1 VKNGSKKEGRPL
13 KDWRNHPKVREG
25 LGIVCTVASVFLL
38 ISLLTYHNFDPSF
51 STPGNGEIQN
61 YGGLVGSYLSD
72 LFFNLIGGAAFLIPL
87 FMLLFAASLIRSMEW
102 TRQKILLHLT
112 GGVILVLSLATL
124 LGLHFSS
131 ISFFSQTLYRAGG
144 WIGTILS
151 KGMLHLFAKTGT
163 YLILMTLFL
172 ISLMI
177 TTGLSLLT
185 LAVKGGETLKIL
197 YEKGKTQYLY
207 KKEKEQKTQVLKKKI
222 EIKNHRPKPKVAK
235 KKEPKKGVEAFQ
247 EELDFHATD
256 GVYRLPPVTLLA
268 DPPEPEK
275 KASRDELLMNSEIL
289 EKKLA
294 DFGVHGQVTE
304 VHPGPVVTMYE
315 YQPAPGIKV
324 SKIVNLADD
333 LAMAMRAIRVRIVA
347 PLPGKPAVGIEIPNN
362 NREDVYMKDILTSES
377 YRKTKSLLNLAMG
390 KNIFGDPFHYDLA
403 RMPHLLVAGATG
415 SGKSVAVNSMIL
427 SILFNAKPEEV
438 RLIMVDP
445 KMLELS
451 IYDGI
456 PHLIAP
462 VVTDSRKAAGALF
475 WAVKE
480 MERRYQLLSEKGVR
494 NIIGFNRAIDKE
506 IKEWSKKKST
516 LSLNTDEAE
525 DAGEKPMRLPYLVI
539 VIDELADLMMV
550 AGRDVEE
557 AITRLSQMARAAGI
571 HLIMATQR
579 PSTDVITGVIKANF
593 PARISFQVSSKYDAR
608 TILDTVGSEHLLGK
622 GDMLFLPPASSQLIR
637 LHGSFLSDDD
647 ISRVVEFVKRQG
659 KPEYDEEVLNAE
671 LRSGGEKEEEE
682 PYDEF
687 YDSAVNLVIESRQ
700 ASISM
705 LQRRLRVGYNR
716 AARMI
721 ERMERE
727 GVVGPADGA
736 RPRDVLVG
744 KDFN

>member
-1 VKNGSKKEGRPL
+1 L
-13 KDWRNHPKVREG
+13 KQWAKHPKVREG
-25 LGIVCTVASVFLL
+25 LGIICTVLAVFVF
-38 ISLLTYHNFDPSF
+38 ISLLTYHNQDVSF
-51 STPGNGEIQN
+51 TTPGNGQIRN

-72 LFFNLIGGAAFLIPL
+72 ILFHLMGGAAFLIPL
-87 FMLLFAASLIRSMEW
+87 FIVLFAGTLFRNVEW
-102 TRQKILLHLT
+102 TRQKVLLHIS
-112 GGVILVLSLATL
+112 GGVILVLSLSTL
-124 LGLHFSS
+124 LSLHYPSLK
-131 ISFFSQTLYRAGG
+131 FFSQTLYTAGG
-144 WIGTILS
+144 WTGTGISSL
-151 KGMLHLFAKTGT
+151 MLHLFARTGT
-163 YLILMTLFL
+163 YLIVLMLFL

-177 TTGLSLLT
+177 TTGLSLLAV
-185 LAVKGGETLKIL
+185 AVKGGGILKAL
-197 YEKGKTQYLY
+197 YEIGKDRYLFR
-207 KKEKEQKTQVLKKKI
+207 KEKEKKTEILKKKI
-222 EIKNHRPKPKVAK
+222 EIKSRRPKPKVEDEK
-235 KKEPKKGVEAFQ
+235 QPRKNVEAFQ
-247 EELDFHATD
+247 EEFDFHATD
-256 GVYRLPPVTLLA
+256 GVYRLPPVTLLD
-268 DPPEPEK
+268 DPPDPER
-275 KASRDELLMNSEIL
+275 KASRDELLMNSDIL

-347 PLPGKPAVGIEIPNN
+347 PLPGKAAVGIEIPNN

-377 YRKTKSLLNLAMG
+377 YQKNPAKLNLALG
-390 KNIFGDPFHYDLA
+390 KNIFGEPFHYDLA
-403 RMPHLLVAGATG
+403 KMPHLLVAGATG

-427 SILFNAKPEEV
+427 SVLFNATPDEV

-494 NIIGFNRAIDKE
+494 NIIGFNRTIEKE
-506 IKEWSKKKST
+506 IKEWTKNAST
-516 LSLNTDEAE
+516 ISLDVQEPK
-525 DAGEKPMRLPYLVI
+525 DVGEKPRKLPYLVV

-647 ISRVVEFVKRQG
+647 IRRVVEFVKKQG
-659 KPEYDEEVLNAE
+659 KPEYDEEVLRAE
-671 LRSGGEKEEEE
+671 VRSGGEKEEDE

-687 YDSAVNLVIESRQ
+687 YDEAVQLVIESRQ

-721 ERMERE
+721 ERMEKE

-744 KDFN
+744 KEFH

>member
-1 VKNGSKKEGRPL
+1 M
-13 KDWRNHPKVREG
+13 VREG
-25 LGIVCTVASVFLL
+25 TAIVLVVAALFFT
-38 ISLLTYHNFDPSF
+38 ISLLTYNNTDPAF
-51 STPGNGEIQN
+51 TTPGQGKVHN
-61 YGGLVGSYLSD
+61 YGGLVGSYTADILYH
-72 LFFNLIGGAAFLIPL
+72 LVGAAAFLFPL
-87 FMLLFAASLIRSMEW
+87 YVFAFAGILFRNKKW
-102 TRQKILLHLT
+102 TRKQLLIHLA
-112 GGVILVLSLATL
+112 GGVMLVLSLATL
-124 LGLHFSS
+124 LSLEYETLKL
-131 ISFFSQTLYRAGG
+131 FSQTIYKAGG
-144 WIGTILS
+144 VIGNGVAS
-151 KGMLHLFAKTGT
+151 GMNLLFAKAGT
-163 YLILMTLFL
+163 YLIVLTLLLISFMATTGFSLISFL
-172 ISLMI
+172 IKSAH
-177 TTGLSLLT
+177 LSR
-185 LAVKGGETLKIL
+185 AFF
-197 YEKGKTQYLY
+197 EKAIDRYRLR
-207 KKEKEQKTQVLKKKI
+207 KEKEKKAEVFKKKI
-222 EIKNHRPKPKVAK
+222 EIKSRRPQPKVEEK
-235 KKEPKKGVEAFQ
+235 KKEIRKIEPFQ
-247 EELDFHATD
+247 EEFDFHATE
-256 GVYRLPPVTLLA
+256 GIYRLPPVTLLE
-268 DPPEPEK
+268 DPPESDRKTNRE
-275 KASRDELLMNSEIL
+275 ELLMNSEIL

-304 VHPGPVVTMYE
+304 VHPGPVITMYE

-347 PLPGKPAVGIEIPNN
+347 PLPEKAAVGIEIPNN
-362 NREDVYMKDILTSES
+362 NREDVYMKDILTSEGYQKVS
-377 YRKTKSLLNLAMG
+377 SSLKLALG
-390 KNIFGDPFHYDLA
+390 KNIFGDPFFYDLA
-403 RMPHLLVAGATG
+403 KMPHLLVAGATG
-415 SGKSVAVNSMIL
+415 SGKSVAVNSMIVSL
-427 SILFNAKPEEV
+427 LFNATPDEV
-438 RLIMVDP
+438 RMIMVDP

-480 MERRYQLLSEKGVR
+480 MERRYMLLSEKGVR
-494 NIIGFNRAIDKE
+494 NIVGFNRAIEKE
-506 IKEWSKKKST
+506 IKEWTHKSQT
-516 LSLNTDEAE
+516 ISLDETRSE
-525 DAGEKPMRLPYLVI
+525 DLGEKPQKLPYLVI

-571 HLIMATQR
+571 HLVMATQR

-647 ISRVVEFVKRQG
+647 IKRVVEFVKKQG
-659 KPEYDEEVLNAE
+659 RPEYDEEVLTASI
-671 LRSGGEKEEEE
+671 RSDSNNEEEE

-687 YDSAVNLVIESRQ
+687 YDQGVQLVIESRQ

-721 ERMERE
+721 ERMERD
-727 GVVGPADGA
+727 GVVGPADGS
-736 RPRDVLVG
+736 RPREVLVG
-744 KDFN
+744 KEYN

>member
-1 VKNGSKKEGRPL
+1 MSADKGKVQAR
-13 KDWRNHPKVREG
+13 VREVSG
-25 LGIVCTVASVFLL
+25 VICAVIAVYLL
-38 ISLLTYHNFDPSF
+38 ISLLSYHNTDASF
-51 STPGNGEIQN
+51 STPGDGTVQN
-61 YGGLVGSYLSD
+61 YGGLVGAYLAD
-72 LFFNLIGGAAFLIPL
+72 ILFQLIGGAAFLLPL
-87 FMLLFAASLIRSMEW
+87 FVFIFAGTLIRNQPW
-102 TRQKILLHLT
+102 GRDRLLLQLG
-112 GGVILVLSLATL
+112 GGVLLMFSAAAVLSLNYKSL
-124 LGLHFSS
+124 PL
-131 ISFFSQTLYRAGG
+131 FSQTLHRAGG
-144 WIGTILS
+144 FLGSQLAALMGHFLGRPGSYLVILS
-151 KGMLHLFAKTGT
+151 LLFV
-163 YLILMTLFL
+163 
-172 ISLMI
+172 SLMI
-177 TTGLSLLT
+177 TTGLSLHT
-185 LAVKGGETLKIL
+185 LAQLAARVAAGLKSLYQRGRDFYAHRKEKEKKTETLKR
-197 YEKGKTQYLY
+197 
-207 KKEKEQKTQVLKKKI
+207 KI
-222 EIKNHRPKPKVAK
+222 EIKSQRPKPKVEETPPAAK
-235 KKEPKKGVEAFQ
+235 RVEAFQ
-247 EELDFHATD
+247 EELDFKATD
-256 GVYRLPPVTLLA
+256 GVYRLPPPSLLE
-268 DPPEPEK
+268 DSPKSER

-324 SKIVNLADD
+324 SKIINLADD
-333 LAMAMRAIRVRIVA
+333 LAMALRAIRVRIVA
-347 PLPGKPAVGIEIPNN
+347 PLPGKAAVGIEIPNN
-362 NREDVYMKDILTSES
+362 KREDVYMKDVVTSEGYQRAQS
-377 YRKTKSLLNLAMG
+377 RLKLALG
-390 KNIFGDPFHYDLA
+390 KNIFGEPFSYDLA
-403 RMPHLLVAGATG
+403 KMPHLLVAGATG
-415 SGKSVAVNSMIL
+415 SGKSVAVNSMIISL
-427 SILFNAKPEEV
+427 LFNATPEEV
-438 RLIMVDP
+438 RMIMVDP

-494 NIIGFNRAIDKE
+494 NIIGFNRTIEKE
-506 IKEWSKKKST
+506 IAEWSQKSKT
-516 LSLNTDEAE
+516 LSLR
-525 DAGEKPMRLPYLVI
+525 DAAQPDIGEKPQRLPYLVI

-637 LHGSFLSDDD
+637 VHGSFLSDDD
-647 ISRVVEFVKRQG
+647 IRKVVDFVKKQG
-659 KPEYDEEVLNAE
+659 TPEYDEEVLKAHV
-671 LRSGGEKEEEE
+671 RSEADKGEEE

-687 YDSAVNLVIESRQ
+687 FDDAVQLVIESRQ

-721 ERMERE
+721 ERMEKD

-744 KDFN
+744 KEFN

>member
-1 VKNGSKKEGRPL
+1 VGAYTADIL
-13 KDWRNHPKVREG
+13 
-25 LGIVCTVASVFLL
+25 
-38 ISLLTYHNFDPSF
+38 YH
-51 STPGNGEIQN
+51 
-61 YGGLVGSYLSD
+61 
-72 LFFNLIGGAAFLIPL
+72 LIGAAAFLLPL
-87 FMLLFAASLIRSMEW
+87 FILALAG
-102 TRQKILLHLT
+102 ILLRNHKWSKRQTLLHT
-112 GGVILVLSLATL
+112 GGGVMLIISLATL
-124 LGLHFSS
+124 LSLEYDD
-131 ISFFSQTLYRAGG
+131 IQIFSQTIYRAGG
-144 WIGTILS
+144 LIGSGVASIMTQ
-151 KGMLHLFAKTGT
+151 LFAKTGT
-163 YLILMTLFL
+163 YLIVLTLLL
-172 ISLMI
+172 ISFMVSTGFSII
-177 TTGLSLLT
+177 TFS
-185 LAVKGGETLKIL
+185 VKAALFAKAL
-197 YEKGKTQYLY
+197 YENGQDRYRRR
-207 KKEKEQKTQVLKKKI
+207 KEKEKKALIFKKKI
-222 EIKNHRPKPKVAK
+222 EIKNRRPKPRVDEENRPK
-235 KKEPKKGVEAFQ
+235 KKIGHFQ
-247 EELDFHATD
+247 EEFDFRASD
-256 GVYRLPPVTLLA
+256 GVYRLPPVTLLENS
-268 DPPEPEK
+268 PEGERK
-275 KASRDELLMNSEIL
+275 TNREELLMNSEIL

-304 VHPGPVVTMYE
+304 VHPGPVITMYE

-333 LAMAMRAIRVRIVA
+333 LALAMRAIRVRIVA
-347 PLPGKPAVGIEIPNN
+347 PLPEKAAVGIEIPNN
-362 NREDVYMKDILTSES
+362 NREDVYMKDILTSEAYQDAS
-377 YRKTKSLLNLAMG
+377 SKLKLALG
-390 KNIFGDPFHYDLA
+390 KNIFGEPFHYDLA

-415 SGKSVAVNSMIL
+415 SGKSVAVNSMIISL
-427 SILFNAKPEEV
+427 LFNATPEEV
-438 RLIMVDP
+438 RMILVDP

-480 MERRYQLLSEKGVR
+480 MERRYMLLSEKGVR
-494 NIIGFNRAIDKE
+494 NIVGFNRAIDRE
-506 IKEWSKKKST
+506 TKEWSDKAKRI
-516 LSLNTDEAE
+516 SLAKNESSE
-525 DAGEKPMRLPYLVI
+525 MEEKPRKLPYLVI

-557 AITRLSQMARAAGI
+557 AITRLSQMARAAGV

-608 TILDTVGSEHLLGK
+608 TILDTIGSEHLLGK

-637 LHGSFLSDDD
+637 LHGSFLSDED
-647 ISRVVEFVKRQG
+647 IKRVVKFVKKQG
-659 KPEYDEEVLNAE
+659 RPEYDDEVLTAAV
-671 LRSGGEKEEEE
+671 RSDSMSEEDE

-687 YDSAVNLVIESRQ
+687 YDQGVQLVIESRQ

-727 GVVGPADGA
+727 GVVGPADGS
-736 RPRDVLVG
+736 RPREVLVG

>member
-1 VKNGSKKEGRPL
+1 MSADKQ
-13 KDWRNHPKVREG
+13 KVQARLREMFG
-25 LGIVCTVASVFLL
+25 VISAVIAVYLL
-38 ISLLTYHNFDPSF
+38 ISLISYHNTDASF
-51 STPGNGEIQN
+51 STPGDGAVRN
-61 YGGLVGSYLSD
+61 YGGLVGAYLAD
-72 LFFNLIGGAAFLIPL
+72 ILFQLIGGAAFLLPL
-87 FMLLFAASLIRSMEW
+87 FVFIRAASLIRNQSW
-102 TRQKILLHLT
+102 DRDRALLQGA
-112 GGVILVLSLATL
+112 GGLLFMLSTAAALSLHYKSL
-124 LGLHFSS
+124 PLFSET
-131 ISFFSQTLYRAGG
+131 IHRAGG
-144 WIGTILS
+144 FLGGQLASLMGRLLGRPGSYLVIVTL
-151 KGMLHLFAKTGT
+151 LFV
-163 YLILMTLFL
+163 
-172 ISLMI
+172 SLMI
-177 TTGLSLLT
+177 TTGLSLHT
-185 LAVKGGETLKIL
+185 LAQWAARAGAALKGGYRRGRDFYARWREKEKKTETLKR
-197 YEKGKTQYLY
+197 
-207 KKEKEQKTQVLKKKI
+207 KI
-222 EIKNHRPKPKVAK
+222 EIKSRRPKPKVEEAPPVAK
-235 KKEPKKGVEAFQ
+235 RVEAFQ
-247 EELDFHATD
+247 EELDFKATD
-256 GVYRLPPVTLLA
+256 GVYRLPPPSLLE
-268 DPPEPEK
+268 DSPKSER

-289 EKKLA
+289 EKKLS

-315 YQPAPGIKV
+315 FQPAPGIKV
-324 SKIVNLADD
+324 SKIINLADD
-333 LAMAMRAIRVRIVA
+333 LAMALRAIRVRIVA
-347 PLPGKPAVGIEIPNN
+347 PLPGKAAVGIEIPNN
-362 NREDVYMKDILTSES
+362 NREDVYMKDVVTSEAYQRAQS
-377 YRKTKSLLNLAMG
+377 RLKLALG
-390 KNIFGDPFHYDLA
+390 KNIFGEPFYYDLA
-403 RMPHLLVAGATG
+403 KMPHLLVAGATG
-415 SGKSVAVNSMIL
+415 SGKSVAVNSMIISL
-427 SILFNAKPEEV
+427 LFNANPEEV
-438 RLIMVDP
+438 RMIMVDP

-494 NIIGFNRAIDKE
+494 NIIGFNRTIEKE
-506 IKEWSKKKST
+506 IADWAQRSKT
-516 LSLNTDEAE
+516 LSLKEAAPA
-525 DAGEKPMRLPYLVI
+525 DLGEKPQKLPYLVI

-637 LHGSFLSDDD
+637 VHGSFLSDDD
-647 ISRVVEFVKRQG
+647 IRKVVAFVKKQG
-659 KPEYDEEVLNAE
+659 TPEYDEEVLKAHV
-671 LRSGGEKEEEE
+671 RSEGDKGEEE

-687 YDSAVNLVIESRQ
+687 YDDAVQLVIESRQ

-721 ERMERE
+721 ERMERD

-744 KDFN
+744 KEFN

>member
-1 VKNGSKKEGRPL
+1 MPADKGKVQDR
-13 KDWRNHPKVREG
+13 VRE
-25 LGIVCTVASVFLL
+25 VFGVICAVIAVYLL
-38 ISLLTYHNFDPSF
+38 ISLLSYHNTDASF
-51 STPGNGEIQN
+51 STPGDGTVRN
-61 YGGLVGSYLSD
+61 YGGLVGAYLAD
-72 LFFNLIGGAAFLIPL
+72 ILFQLIGGAAFLLPL
-87 FMLLFAASLIRSMEW
+87 FVFIFAGTLIRNQPW
-102 TRQKILLHLT
+102 GRNRLLLQLG
-112 GGVILVLSLATL
+112 GGVLLMLSAAAVLSLNYKSL
-124 LGLHFSS
+124 PL
-131 ISFFSQTLYRAGG
+131 FSQTLHRAGG
-144 WIGTILS
+144 FLGSQLTALM
-151 KGMLHLFAKTGT
+151 GHLLGRPGS
-163 YLILMTLFL
+163 YLVIVTLLFV
-172 ISLMI
+172 SLMI
-177 TTGLSLLT
+177 TTGLSLAT
-185 LAVKGGETLKIL
+185 LAQLAARVAAGLKRLYQRGRDLYARRKEKEKKTETLKR
-197 YEKGKTQYLY
+197 
-207 KKEKEQKTQVLKKKI
+207 KI
-222 EIKNHRPKPKVAK
+222 EIKSLRPKPKVEETPPAAK
-235 KKEPKKGVEAFQ
+235 RVEAFQ
-247 EELDFHATD
+247 EELDFKATD
-256 GVYRLPPVTLLA
+256 GVYRLPPPSLLE
-268 DPPEPEK
+268 DSPKSER

-315 YQPAPGIKV
+315 FQPAPGIKV
-324 SKIVNLADD
+324 SKIINLADD
-333 LAMAMRAIRVRIVA
+333 LAMALRAIRVRIVA
-347 PLPGKPAVGIEIPNN
+347 PLPGKAAVGIEIPNN
-362 NREDVYMKDILTSES
+362 KREDVYMKDVVTSES
-377 YRKTKSLLNLAMG
+377 YQRAQSRLKLALG
-390 KNIFGDPFHYDLA
+390 KNIFGEPFYYDLA
-403 RMPHLLVAGATG
+403 KMPHLLVAGATG
-415 SGKSVAVNSMIL
+415 SGKSVAVNSMIISL
-427 SILFNAKPEEV
+427 LFNATPEEV
-438 RLIMVDP
+438 RMIMVDP

-494 NIIGFNRAIDKE
+494 NIIGFNRTIEKE
-506 IKEWSKKKST
+506 IAEWSHKSKT
-516 LSLNTDEAE
+516 VSLTEAARP
-525 DAGEKPMRLPYLVI
+525 DIGEKPQKLPYLVI

-637 LHGSFLSDDD
+637 VHGSFLSDDD
-647 ISRVVEFVKRQG
+647 IRKVVDFVKKQG
-659 KPEYDEEVLNAE
+659 TPEYDEEVLKAHV
-671 LRSGGEKEEEE
+671 RSEADKGEEE

-687 YDSAVNLVIESRQ
+687 YDDAVQLVVESRQ

-721 ERMERE
+721 ERMEKD

-744 KDFN
+744 KEFN